1 MKISFDFDSTL
12 SEPEMQE
19 LALKFISKG
28 VDVSVTT
35 SRREKMQ
42 GLNFSNE
49 DLFEVTDKLGI
60 NRDKVVFTNF
70 NPKYQYLKDFDMHFD
85 DDEVEINDINNFP
98 IKCIGFFFEPKVNT
112 NLEKQY

>member
-28 VDVSVTT
+28 IDVYDTT
-35 SRREKMQ
+35 SRRQKVQ
-42 GLNFSNE
+42 GLNFFNS

-60 NRDKVVFTNF
+60 ERDNVVFTNF
-70 NPKYQYLKDFDMHFD
+70 NPKYEYLKDFDIHFD

-98 IKCIGFFFEPKVNT
+98 MKCVGFLFEPKVNT